1 MENIK
6 VDLGNLC
13 TYCGRDTAFG
23 AVDKDGNKLL
33 LFVNRIGSETDG
45 TLYLAG
51 DDDVELNVTLRGYQC
66 SECQAIECDRC
77 EIPSPYYQILELV
90 ESGRTEIVCDRCLG
104 FWHDDDVDIDD
115 DRDIPVDQICNED
128 IEYQGSED

>member
-1 MENIK
+1 MENLTIN
-6 VDLGNLC
+6 LGNLC
-13 TYCGRDTAFG
+13 TYCGRDTEFG

-51 DDDVELNVTLRGYQC
+51 DDDVELNVTLKGFMC
-66 SECQAIECDRC
+66 SPCQAIECERC
-77 EIPSPYYQILELV
+77 GIPSPDYQILELV
-90 ESGRTEIVCDRCLG
+90 ESGTTEIVCEDCLG
-104 FWHDDDVDIDD
+104 ISRDDIDD